1 MVKATSAQYPA
12 LGLDATQKFPRL
24 HQSEYTRDRRNAAE
38 CHHYSPAQG
47 DRADGDDGAPL
58 VIGPGATASSAKL
71 EPDDD
76 GVVNEIHAVSKLALR
91 LPKTA

>member
-1 MVKATSAQYPA
+1 MRLMDCSSSVAHGRYGQRRHQRQYPA

-47 DRADGDDGAPL
+47 DRADGDNGAL
-58 VIGPGATASSAKL
+58 GYWAWRDR
-71 EPDDD
+71 E
-76 GVVNEIHAVSKLALR
+76 
-91 LPKTA
+91 